1 MTATAAP
8 DDGSYFVSWSTDPAG
23 TNVLSTSAVY
33 TFSMPANDYTVY
45 ANFSDRTQT
54 LFTEGYES
62 RANGSL
68 EMNQTNSP
76 NYAINGNKAT
86 NPWFGADAPDVYV
99 TTAINGVTPRT
110 GAKMAYCY
118 SANWNATCAVNLG
131 YRLNNDYPFWGD
143 VFMDWWFY
151 DPNGTILGDRYRD
164 CAGLCSFQR
173 NPILGAQGANQD
185 YNLSSSSYTSNKHF
199 EAFTDQMLA
208 IGSTGWR
215 ASTVTWNP
223 NVYQVRVQG
232 DPSSTYGD
240 GWSDTSIARS
250 VGWHHARVIV
260 GPRNGGGTNDVSFY
274 IDDML
279 NAAAVKDSTTTVGYN
294 GLCTWARSNSGTALA
309 DAVDTGYFDDITFGT
324 VPAVVNLIVSPS
336 VDAVGSTT
344 ATWEGIGATSYELKL
359 DDGSWQ
365 AASSPFVI
373 DCSVLT
379 YGSHAVMVRGLDG
392 SGNAGLPASTAFS
405 VDNSSIRNWDA
416 CGFYVAGG
424 TDKSVGNVRFTGD
437 QFQPDGTEPT
447 MGSLPG
453 LPAYNGKSWVFY
465 ASPTTTINFD
475 LVWGANMTY
484 GSNYLFTYVYNN
496 GSAISDA
503 HLTCASDDGIK
514 VYFNGAVVH
523 ANDVY
528 RGLVKDQDLSGA
540 FTIDP
545 GWNRLLVKETQG
557 TGAESAQ
564 VRLCGADKS
573 EPAWLSQLT
582 LLTTDISGTISGPPS
597 SAPATVTLNVSATDH
612 LSGVSKMSFSNDQ
625 VTWSDPEPFA
635 ATKVWVLA
643 PGPAGSRTCYAR
655 FTDNAGNVGAPCST
669 TINLT
674 VANLALSLVSVPAG
688 AGTLTGAGAYPQG
701 TVVPVSATAKPGYT
715 FTKWTSDQAG
725 TQLVS
730 SSASFNYTMPAAD
743 KTLYAQFT
751 ANNYTLT
758 TIARPPAGGTVSGDH
773 GTVAYNTACSV
784 SAEANPGYHF
794 VSWSSNSDGTGVVST
809 DATYAFNMPANDVTL
824 YANFDQ
830 YLFRETFENLNTGD
844 IDMNNSTGPNRGN
857 NADLNGNPWWGTM
870 PPDGSVGVVSG
881 LTAHSGS
888 KALWDGNSGNGRSY
902 VNLAYRCNY
911 GTAFIENVY
920 ADWWFYDRC
929 GTAWDPA
936 TGNYCDDP
944 VSLVYSDTIVGYQDY
959 PTDAQTR
966 NFSDADFG
974 LKLSLGMADV
984 WTPATAAPYD
994 PYPGFDNTKYQ
1005 ARMLASD
1012 GEPEATGPGDPVPTP
1027 YAIGWYNLG
1036 LTRSVGWHHGR
1047 IVFGALNGA
1056 FLNDVSFYIDDMS
1069 TPVLTGAV
1077 PPLGINAIEFN
1088 TLWKNGGTDTTNIKY
1103 PKGAMYDDFVF
1114 GTPQTAPAAP
1124 VAAAASNIADT
1135 SVQWNWTEAGS
1146 ADGFHVCDAAT
1157 FGAQKGSVAATNFPE
1172 TGLTSNAVCSR
1183 WVSSYVAP
1191 APPFVTFD
1199 SARVAL
1205 ASVRTLATI
1214 PTADVNVTAPAP
1226 GAYGSTW
1233 DGFANPQGFG
1243 TDGLVSKFKYKW
1255 STNAADTITEGQG
1268 TDWAADSLTA
1278 VPGDGTWYLYMRSYN
1293 ADGIGNG
1300 SVKFGPYTFDTQPP
1314 TGSIVINN
1322 GDATTSSVD
1331 VTLTLSS
1338 PDATQMA
1345 FSNDNVTYT
1354 WPEDYA
1360 TTKSWTLTSG
1370 DGEKT
1375 VYVKFLDAASN
1386 EAVYSDT
1393 IMLTSAELVAKISD
1407 LWPKSNGPGYK
1418 LTGKVVTGVVGNAF
1432 WIEEAD
1438 RYAAIKVVWNG
1449 TMPVQGHAV
1458 DVTGVLDSSSGQRVL
1473 SASSVTDN
1481 GAATPIKAL
1490 GVVEKSAGGAGVN
1503 ADTPSITN
1511 GKGLYNVAMLV
1522 RIAGS
1527 VSNPNT
1533 ADPNNKYLLSRRWKR
1548 TYGRRDTRNQGAVR
1562 NCNTSDFGHQDSNGS
1577 GWRDRRQAGARHP
1590 RRERHSVGAVYDGEY
1605 TCCGRAADYQPPGRF
1620 VRGSS
1625 IILQFP

>member
-1 MTATAAP
+1 MR
-8 DDGSYFVSWSTDPAG
+8 S
-23 TNVLSTSAVY
+23 
-33 TFSMPANDYTVY
+33 
-45 ANFSDRTQT
+45 
-54 LFTEGYES
+54 
-62 RANGSL
+62 
-68 EMNQTNSP
+68 
-76 NYAINGNKAT
+76 
-86 NPWFGADAPDVYV
+86 
-99 TTAINGVTPRT
+99 
-110 GAKMAYCY
+110 
-118 SANWNATCAVNLG
+118 
-131 YRLNNDYPFWGD
+131 
-143 VFMDWWFY
+143 
-151 DPNGTILGDRYRD
+151 GTIY
-164 CAGLCSFQR
+164 
-173 NPILGAQGANQD
+173 
-185 YNLSSSSYTSNKHF
+185 
-199 EAFTDQMLA
+199 
-208 IGSTGWR
+208 
-215 ASTVTWNP
+215 
-223 NVYQVRVQG
+223 
-232 DPSSTYGD
+232 
-240 GWSDTSIARS
+240 
-250 VGWHHARVIV
+250 
-260 GPRNGGGTNDVSFY
+260 
-274 IDDML
+274 
-279 NAAAVKDSTTTVGYN
+279 
-294 GLCTWARSNSGTALA
+294 
-309 DAVDTGYFDDITFGT
+309 DDITF
-324 VPAVVNLIVSPS
+324 
-336 VDAVGSTT
+336 
-344 ATWEGIGATSYELKL
+344 
-359 DDGSWQ
+359 
-365 AASSPFVI
+365 SS
-373 DCSVLT
+373 L
-379 YGSHAVMVRGLDG
+379 
-392 SGNAGLPASTAFS
+392 
-405 VDNSSIRNWDA
+405 
-416 CGFYVAGG
+416 
-424 TDKSVGNVRFTGD
+424 
-437 QFQPDGTEPT
+437 
-447 MGSLPG
+447 
-453 LPAYNGKSWVFY
+453 
-465 ASPTTTINFD
+465 TINFSGSIVIDDGAETTANGTAD
-475 LVWGANMTY
+475 LTL
-484 GSNYLFTYVYNN
+484 S
-496 GSAISDA
+496 
-503 HLTCASDDGIK
+503 ASDPYGI
-514 VYFNGAVVH
+514 
-523 ANDVY
+523 
-528 RGLVKDQDLSGA
+528 
-540 FTIDP
+540 
-545 GWNRLLVKETQG
+545 TQ
-557 TGAESAQ
+557 
-564 VRLCGADKS
+564 
-573 EPAWLSQLT
+573 
-582 LLTTDISGTISGPPS
+582 
-597 SAPATVTLNVSATDH
+597 
-612 LSGVSKMSFSNDQ
+612 MSFSNDNEN
-625 VTWSDPEPFA
+625 WSDPEPY
-635 ATKVWVLA
+635 ATSRPGWVLSS
-643 PGPAGSRTCYAR
+643 GIGTKTVYVKFYDSV
-655 FTDNAGNVGAPCST
+655 GNVSPAYSDD
-669 TINLT
+669 IEQT
-674 VANLALSLVSVPAG
+674 VAYNTLNLWSNPSG
-688 AGTLTGAGAYPQG
+688 AGILGGAGGYLPG
-701 TVVPVSATAKPGYT
+701 TPVAVSATPTTGYT
-715 FTKWTSDQAG
+715 FSKWTSDQAG
-725 TQLVS
+725 NNLVS
-730 SSASFNYTMPAAD
+730 SNASFTYTTPTPGAD
-743 KTLYAQFT
+743 VTLYAQFT
-751 ANNYTLT
+751 PISYQLTTVSQPTEGGTLGGDSGLQPYTKSCTVTATANQGYLFACWSTDPNRTDVVSKSSNYTFT
-758 TIARPPAGGTVSGDH
+758 
-773 GTVAYNTACSV
+773 
-784 SAEANPGYHF
+784 
-794 VSWSSNSDGTGVVST
+794 
-809 DATYAFNMPANDVTL
+809 MPHNNLTL
-824 YANFDQ
+824 YACFEHA
-830 YLFRETFENLNTGD
+830 LFMETFENLKGGSV
-844 IDMNNSTGPNRGN
+844 DMNAPGGPNAGTN
-857 NADLNGNPWWGTM
+857 GDLNGNPWWGTV
-870 PPDGSVGVVSG
+870 PPDGSVGTVTG
-881 LTAHSGS
+881 LTAHAGS

-944 VSLVYSDTIVGYQDY
+944 VSLVYSDAIVGYQDY

-984 WTPATAAPYD
+984 WTEATAAPYD

-1069 TPVLTGAV
+1069 TPALTGAV
-1077 PPLGINAIEFN
+1077 PPLGINAIEFS

-1157 FGAQKGSVAATNFPE
+1157 FGAQKGDVIATNFPE

-1191 APPFVTFD
+1191 VPPFVTFD

-1226 GAYGSTW
+1226 GAYGSNW

-1268 TDWAADSLTA
+1268 TDWAADNLTA

-1458 DVTGVLDSSSGQRVL
+1458 NVTGVLDSSSGQRVL

-1533 ADPNNKYLLSRRWKR
+1533 ADPNNKYFYL
-1548 TYGRRDTRNQGAVR
+1548 D
-1562 NCNTSDFGHQDSNGS
+1562 DGS
-1577 GWRDRRQAGARHP
+1577 GLMDGAIP
-1590 RRERHSVGAVYDGEY
+1590 GIKVLCGTATPPTSGTKTVTGLVGVIG
-1605 TCCGRAADYQPPGRF
+1605 GKP
-1620 VRGSS
+1620 VLVIRGASD
-1625 IILQFP
+1625 IP